1 MSVINHII
9 IVDTFGHDNFVVRIW
24 YRRHRVL
31 ETRVCISEVRETV
44 WCLVQIN
51 MRVEFEGGRV
61 ERRRV
66 EGRRRWCDIME
77 LTTVTWIH
85 PDSSHRM
92 YLSWFDWKKSTWSRA
107 FNLKA
112 ADGNNLL
119 ADRSLLF
126 RLQDFSACLLQIHSF
141 LFWRYQP
148 FIWSQVNQVQ
158 TT

>member
-9 IVDTFGHDNFVVRIW
+9 IVDTFGHDNCEVRIW

-77 LTTVTWIH
+77 LTTVMWIH

-92 YLSWFDWKKSTWSRA
+92 YLSWFDRKK
-107 FNLKA
+107 NQLGVVLLILKQQTGIIYQQIDRFCSDFRTSLLVYCRFTLFCF
-112 ADGNNLL
+112 DGINLL
-119 ADRSLLF
+119 F
-126 RLQDFSACLLQIHSF
+126 DF
-141 LFWRYQP
+141 
-148 FIWSQVNQVQ
+148 
-158 TT
+158 